1 MKYLNVLKDA
11 IFFGIAI
18 FLIFICGCGRGQ
30 DMVPPDQPGTMDSV
44 SIRVSV
50 VYPGECLGDSSYCDV
65 LYNGAQKAKTELG
78 VDITEMESN
87 AETWDMRLQEAAQ
100 TSCLVIT
107 SGYQMAD
114 PVSRVAPEF
123 PEVIF
128 VIFDAAVELPNVVS
142 FTHRVNE
149 GTFLLGAIAG
159 LKTKTGKVGY
169 LGGADVPL
177 LHEFEAGYLAGVKT
191 VNPNAEITRSY
202 VAGDQQ
208 GFYNPVKGREIAS
221 AQYESGVDVIY
232 AMADQSGFGAVEAAK
247 LAEGRYVIWNYVDIT
262 DAAPGVILTG
272 LRVGID
278 ASVYNVIQ
286 EFAAGNLMAGVRSV
300 GLAEDNVGY
309 LLTDGNRGLISDDI
323 LEKIEALK
331 ASIIAGEITV
341 PVVPE
346 TGVQGT
352 VVPRSTSEGDDTD
365 ATLVIESAVIP
376 PITSEEDEADTTP
389 VVESVVI
396 PPVVGNLEMQ

>member
-1 MKYLNVLKDA
+1 MKYLNVLRNT
-11 IFFGIAI
+11 I
-18 FLIFICGCGRGQ
+18 FLGILTFLIYLCGCERAQ
-30 DMVPPDQPGTMDSV
+30 DILPPDQPGTMDSV

-87 AETWDMRLQEAAQ
+87 AETWEMRLQKAAQ
-100 TSCLVIT
+100 TSGLVIT

-128 VIFDAAVELPNVVS
+128 VIFDAAVDLPNVVS

-177 LHEFEAGYLAGVKT
+177 LHEFEAGYLAGVKA
-191 VNPNAEITRSY
+191 VNPEAEIMRGY
-202 VAGDQQ
+202 VADDQE
-208 GFYNPVKGREIAS
+208 GFYNPVKGQEIAS

-232 AMADQSGFGAVEAAK
+232 AMADQSGFGAIEAAK
-247 LAEGRYVIWNYVDIT
+247 MAEDRYVIWNYIDIS
-262 DAAPGVILTG
+262 DVAPGVILTG

-278 ASVYNVIQ
+278 ESAYNVIQ
-286 EFAAGNLMAGVRSV
+286 AFAAGKLMAGVYSL

-309 LLTDGNRGLISDDI
+309 LLTDGNRDLISDDI
-323 LEKIEALK
+323 LEKVEA
-331 ASIIAGEITV
+331 
-341 PVVPE
+341 
-346 TGVQGT
+346 
-352 VVPRSTSEGDDTD
+352 
-365 ATLVIESAVIP
+365 
-376 PITSEEDEADTTP
+376 
-389 VVESVVI
+389 
-396 PPVVGNLEMQ
+396 

>member
-1 MKYLNVLKDA
+1 MNYLNVLKDA
-11 IFFGIAI
+11 IFLGVAI
-18 FLIFICGCGRGQ
+18 FLIFICGCGRVQ
-30 DMVPPDQPGTMDSV
+30 DMVPPDQQGTMDSV
-44 SIRVSV
+44 LIRVSV

-87 AETWDMRLQEAAQ
+87 AETWDIRLREAAQ
-100 TSCLVIT
+100 TSGLVIT
-107 SGYQMAD
+107 SGFQMAD

-128 VIFDAAVELPNVVS
+128 VIFDAAVNLPNVVS

-177 LHEFEAGYLAGVKT
+177 LHEFEAGYLAGVKA
-191 VNPNAEITRSY
+191 VNPNAEIIRGY

-208 GFYNPVKGREIAS
+208 GFYNPVKGQEIAS

-232 AMADQSGFGAVEAAK
+232 AMADQSGFGVVEAAK
-247 LAEGRYVIWNYVDIT
+247 LAKGRYVIWNYIDIT

-278 ASVYNVIQ
+278 VSAYSVIQ
-286 EFAAGNLMAGVRSV
+286 EFAAGNLMAGVRSL

-323 LEKIEALK
+323 LAKVEALK

-352 VVPRSTSEGDDTD
+352 VVPPS
-365 ATLVIESAVIP
+365 
-376 PITSEEDEADTTP
+376 TSEEDDDAAAEP
-389 VVESVVI
+389 VLESTII
-396 PPVVGNLEMQ
+396 PPVVGNLEMP